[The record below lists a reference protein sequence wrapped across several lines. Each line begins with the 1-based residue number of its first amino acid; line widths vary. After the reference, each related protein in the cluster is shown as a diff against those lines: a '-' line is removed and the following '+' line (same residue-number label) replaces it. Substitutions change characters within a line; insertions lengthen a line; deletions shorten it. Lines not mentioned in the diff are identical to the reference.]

1 MPVRLTRQGYEQLR
15 KELEQLYQRRAQ
27 LIDEVRET
35 GAEGDL
41 SENAGLDAAKRA
53 LSLVDARIRYLE
65 QRLNDAEIVEQ
76 DGQPERVDV
85 GVIATLQDLD
95 TGEKVRYRI
104 AESMEMDF
112 SAPVRT
118 ATPQSPIGK
127 ALLGKSVGDEVTLQ
141 LRGRTQRLRLLALSW
156 DDEAERDATAEQP
169 SEPTQ

>member
-1 MPVRLTRQGYEQLR
+1 MPVRLTRKGYERLR

-35 GAEGDL
+35 AAEGDL

-53 LSLVDARIRYLE
+53 LGIVDAQIRYLE
-65 QRLNDAEIVEQ
+65 QRLADAEIIEQ

-95 TGEKVRYRI
+95 TGDVIRYRI

-112 SAPVRT
+112 SAPVKT

-127 ALLGKSVGDEVTLQ
+127 TLMGKCVGEEVTLQ

-156 DDEAERDATAEQP
+156 DDGAEGDATAEQP